1 MDDIFKDIFKKGGGS
16 GFSFDMDDMFDDFIQ
31 VLEGGRADS
40 YAFNKMFRDLGKGY
54 RQKPKGRV
62 RMPKG
67 PSKGGKLKGGM
78 GGMGGMDDMMMAM
91 MMGEM
96 MSDVMGGSK
105 GSKGKKG
112 SNSFSMMDDD
122 SYDDELPD
130 EYDSDEVEMI
140 AKQMGLSKS
149 EMAMLKKDLKRKYEL
164 KA

>member
-1 MDDIFKDIFKKGGGS
+1 
-16 GFSFDMDDMFDDFIQ
+16 
-31 VLEGGRADS
+31 
-40 YAFNKMFRDLGKGY
+40 MFRDLGKGY

-67 PSKGGKLKGGM
+67 PSKGGKQKGGM
-78 GGMGGMDDMMMAM
+78 GGMEDMMMAM

-96 MSDVMGGSK
+96 MSDVMGGGK

-112 SNSFSMMDDD
+112 SNPFASMMDDD
-122 SYDDELPD
+122 SDDDDLPD

-140 AKQMGLSKS
+140 AKHMGLSKS